1 MFERGPLFATMAQ
14 QIGIVTLAIAVAF
27 GTLLYTLS
35 QMMPSRARSDWQISH
50 KQ

>member
-14 QIGIVTLAIAVAF
+14 QIGIVTLTIAVAF

-35 QMMPSRARSDWQISH
+35 SNDAEPSALRLANLT
-50 KQ
+50 